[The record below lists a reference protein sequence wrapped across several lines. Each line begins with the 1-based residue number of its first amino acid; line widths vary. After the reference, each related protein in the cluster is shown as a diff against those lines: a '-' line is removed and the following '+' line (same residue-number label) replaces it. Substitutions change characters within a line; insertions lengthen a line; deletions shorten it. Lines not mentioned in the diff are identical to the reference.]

1 METSMKNFA
10 LLALVALALAAACAN
25 ASAVQPQ
32 TGSIGVHNNQAMNWL
47 INVDGS
53 GAGTVAANSSTVIDN
68 VKPGVHTVGGSTPP
82 GYLVPQQWVT
92 VSAGQTTWVNF

>member
-1 METSMKNFA
+1 MKN
-10 LLALVALALAAACAN
+10 LVLSALVVLALAASCA
-25 ASAVQPQ
+25 PQ
-32 TGSIGVHNNQAMNWL
+32 TGSIGVQENQAKNWQ
-47 INVDGS
+47 IVVDGS
-53 GAGTVAANSSTVIDN
+53 VAGTVAANSSAVIDD